1 LGNSYEPPESNLI
14 AISGSSQGVFKLNK
28 TMNRN
33 QAFPIIYRK
42 LKEHNITMDS
52 LSLIERLKSFE
63 AKVGNIQD
71 IHIEA
76 IIKKLVSNNKGYKSK

>member
-1 LGNSYEPPESNLI
+1 
-14 AISGSSQGVFKLNK
+14 
-28 TMNRN
+28 MNYN

-42 LKEHNITMDS
+42 LKESGVTMDS

-63 AKVGNIQD
+63 AKVGDIQD

-76 IIKKLVSNNKGYKSK
+76 IVKKLVSNNKGHKSE

>member
-1 LGNSYEPPESNLI
+1 
-14 AISGSSQGVFKLNK
+14 
-28 TMNRN
+28 MNRN

-63 AKVGNIQD
+63 AKVGDIQD
-71 IHIEA
+71 QHIEA
-76 IIKKLVSNNKGYKSK
+76 IVKKIVNKK